1 MKGFFRLQ
9 EEKLAVRL
17 ITWQCQ
23 KKNIPL
29 PPAAELEKKAAQL
42 VDDAHRIAK
51 ERGSNV
57 LTILKD
63 MLADV
68 KKNNDGQKD

>member
-1 MKGFFRLQ
+1 MKGFIRLQ
-9 EEKLAVRL
+9 EEKMALRL

-29 PPAAELEKKAAQL
+29 PPAAELENKAEQL

-57 LTILKD
+57 LSILKD

-68 KKNNDGQKD
+68 KKKNSGKKD